1 VKSRQ
6 ERIERSSFRIGESSG
21 KRFQC
26 NAGKVRETSC
36 SPDLSSAAM
45 ANSKNPRKRKL
56 PVREKTVTVS
66 FARKLIEDLER
77 VDHAITMARL
87 YAGDKD
93 DFRDGI
99 EALVKV
105 VDQQGKVLRDLL
117 LALEE
122 HSR

>member
-1 VKSRQ
+1 MTTSKKPHPKKSP
-6 ERIERSSFRIGESSG
+6 
-21 KRFQC
+21 
-26 NAGKVRETSC
+26 T
-36 SPDLSSAAM
+36 
-45 ANSKNPRKRKL
+45 
-56 PVREKTVTVS
+56 REKTISTS
-66 FARKLIEDLER
+66 FARKLLQDLET

-87 YAGDKD
+87 YASDKD

-122 HSR
+122 DSQPSKR

>member
-1 VKSRQ
+1 
-6 ERIERSSFRIGESSG
+6 
-21 KRFQC
+21 
-26 NAGKVRETSC
+26 
-36 SPDLSSAAM
+36 
-45 ANSKNPRKRKL
+45 
-56 PVREKTVTVS
+56 
-66 FARKLIEDLER
+66 
-77 VDHAITMARL
+77 MARL

-122 HSR
+122 DSQPSKR

>member
-1 VKSRQ
+1 MTTSKKTRPEKSP
-6 ERIERSSFRIGESSG
+6 
-21 KRFQC
+21 
-26 NAGKVRETSC
+26 A
-36 SPDLSSAAM
+36 
-45 ANSKNPRKRKL
+45 RKR
-56 PVREKTVTVS
+56 TISTS
-66 FARKLIEDLER
+66 FTRKLLEQLEA

-105 VDQQGKVLRDLL
+105 VDQQGMVLRDLL

-122 HSR
+122 DSQPSKR

>member
-1 VKSRQ
+1 MTTSKKPRPKKSP
-6 ERIERSSFRIGESSG
+6 
-21 KRFQC
+21 
-26 NAGKVRETSC
+26 T
-36 SPDLSSAAM
+36 
-45 ANSKNPRKRKL
+45 
-56 PVREKTVTVS
+56 REKTVS
-66 FARKLIEDLER
+66 AAFARKLLEELET

-122 HSR
+122 DSQPSKR

>member
-1 VKSRQ
+1 MTKSNKP
-6 ERIERSSFRIGESSG
+6 G
-21 KRFQC
+21 KRKPP
-26 NAGKVRETSC
+26 AREKAVGVSIV
-36 SPDLSSAAM
+36 
-45 ANSKNPRKRKL
+45 RKL
-56 PVREKTVTVS
+56 
-66 FARKLIEDLER
+66 LEDLET

-117 LALEE
+117 LTLEDKLQ
-122 HSR
+122 

>member
-1 VKSRQ
+1 MTTSKKHRPKKSP
-6 ERIERSSFRIGESSG
+6 
-21 KRFQC
+21 
-26 NAGKVRETSC
+26 T
-36 SPDLSSAAM
+36 
-45 ANSKNPRKRKL
+45 
-56 PVREKTVTVS
+56 REKTVS
-66 FARKLIEDLER
+66 AAFARKLLEELET

-122 HSR
+122 DSRPSKG

>member
-1 VKSRQ
+1 MWRRKTTPRT
-6 ERIERSSFRIGESSG
+6 RGP
-21 KRFQC
+21 
-26 NAGKVRETSC
+26 T
-36 SPDLSSAAM
+36 SSAM
-45 ANSKNPRKRKL
+45 TTSKKPRPKKS
-56 PVREKTVTVS
+56 PTREKTVS
-66 FARKLIEDLER
+66 AAFARKLLEELET

-117 LALEE
+117 LALKED
-122 HSR
+122 SDL

>member
-1 VKSRQ
+1 MTTSKKPRPKKSP
-6 ERIERSSFRIGESSG
+6 
-21 KRFQC
+21 
-26 NAGKVRETSC
+26 T
-36 SPDLSSAAM
+36 
-45 ANSKNPRKRKL
+45 
-56 PVREKTVTVS
+56 REKTISTL
-66 FARKLIEDLER
+66 FARKLLQDLET

-122 HSR
+122 DSQPSKR

>member
-1 VKSRQ
+1 MTTSKKSRP
-6 ERIERSSFRIGESSG
+6 
-21 KRFQC
+21 K
-26 NAGKVRETSC
+26 K
-36 SPDLSSAAM
+36 SPA
-45 ANSKNPRKRKL
+45 
-56 PVREKTVTVS
+56 REKTISTS
-66 FARKLIEDLER
+66 FARKLLQDLET

-87 YAGDKD
+87 YASDKD

-122 HSR
+122 AYQPSKR

>member
-1 VKSRQ
+1 
-6 ERIERSSFRIGESSG
+6 
-21 KRFQC
+21 
-26 NAGKVRETSC
+26 
-36 SPDLSSAAM
+36 M
-45 ANSKNPRKRKL
+45 ANSKKPRKRKL
-56 PVREKTVTVS
+56 PAREKTVTVS
-66 FARKLIEDLER
+66 FTRKLIEDLER